1 MPEGWIKLHRCIT
14 DHWIYQEKP
23 FSRFQAWVDLL
34 LLANHKDNKT
44 VLGSKI
50 IDVERGSFVT
60 SELKLMDRWG
70 WSKSKVRKFLTLLEN
85 DKMIVKKSDSKK
97 TTITIVNYSFYQ
109 DKETTEEPQKDHR
122 KTTEE
127 PQKDTNK
134 NDKNDKNDK
143 KDIST
148 YIDTNTDIDTKD
160 INQNKEVL
168 VPAPY
173 EKIKNLYN
181 EICTSL
187 PKVKAITD
195 ARRTHIKARW
205 NQFKQNIEIFE
216 QVFRKVEASDFCKG
230 KNDRGWKADFD
241 WLIKNDTNMTK
252 VLEGKY
258 DNKKNLTFERDAY
271 KPWTP
276 PEG

>member
-1 MPEGWIKLHRCIT
+1 MIENIK
-14 DHWIYQEKP
+14 E
-23 FSRFQAWVDLL
+23 
-34 LLANHKDNKT
+34 
-44 VLGSKI
+44 
-50 IDVERGSFVT
+50 
-60 SELKLMDRWG
+60 
-70 WSKSKVRKFLTLLEN
+70 
-85 DKMIVKKSDSKK
+85 DKKRTRIR
-97 TTITIVNYSFYQ
+97 IVNYSIYQ
-109 DKETTEEPQKDHR
+109 NSEDNKKTSENTTKEQEEN
-122 KTTEE
+122 
-127 PQKDTNK
+127 TNK

>member
-1 MPEGWIKLHRCIT
+1 
-14 DHWIYQEKP
+14 
-23 FSRFQAWVDLL
+23 VDLL

>member
-1 MPEGWIKLHRCIT
+1 
-14 DHWIYQEKP
+14 
-23 FSRFQAWVDLL
+23 
-34 LLANHKDNKT
+34 
-44 VLGSKI
+44 
-50 IDVERGSFVT
+50 
-60 SELKLMDRWG
+60 
-70 WSKSKVRKFLTLLEN
+70 
-85 DKMIVKKSDSKK
+85 MIVKKSDSKK